1 MFLTAE
7 QLTYAQNDVHY
18 LHRLRRRLSAQ
29 LGEVKLAT
37 LFRLET
43 ALLPI
48 VARMEASGFAIDT
61 DRMQS
66 LRQEADARAAALL
79 PEIRLSFS
87 SDKLKSLSV
96 IL

>member
-61 DRMQS
+61 DRMRS
-66 LRQEADARAAALL
+66 LPR
-79 PEIRLSFS
+79 RLMPGRRPCSPR
-87 SDKLKSLSV
+87 SV
-96 IL
+96 